1 MKRFQLLAKA
11 VSLGAVLLVLMVGLS
26 MIGGLASERMGYRA
40 QAAASVR
47 ESLAG
52 PQTIA
57 GAVATRRCTFTSEQI
72 IEKDKVKTIERTD
85 STSVLKALPQSA
97 RWITSS
103 KIEPR
108 YRGLYKVNSF
118 GLDANSR
125 IEWTNLKALAVPQ
138 FKAPVVAVSCE
149 DAQIEFAVSDPRGV
163 RNVTLKAGSSALTV
177 QPNNHQEVFR
187 SGFAAVLPA
196 SLGALDAPLALEL
209 SMELVGL
216 ESLGFVPLA
225 VENSVTLKSNWPH
238 PSFLGAFLPN
248 PNDRKATSAGFE
260 VAWSVSSLASKSRT
274 QLLKGAAMCDVRIA
288 SANDTCLQSF
298 GVDFIDPINPASLSD
313 RATKYGILFI
323 VLTFAGIVL
332 LEVLKGEAVHP
343 VQYLLIGAAM
353 AAFFLLL
360 LSLSEHIAFVW
371 AYVAAAVACVMLLTV
386 YAKAALG
393 GWKRALPMSAGL
405 GVLYGVLYLVLQSEQ
420 HALLAGSLLV
430 FAVLA
435 GVMLMT
441 RNVKWGRIHESA

>member
-1 MKRFQLLAKA
+1 MKRFPLLAKA
-11 VSLGAVLLVLMVGLS
+11 VSLGAVLMVLMVGLS

-57 GAVATRRCTFTSEQI
+57 GVVVTRRCTSTT
-72 IEKDKVKTIERTD
+72 EKTVEKEKVKTVERTD
-85 STSVLKALPQSA
+85 STIVLKALPQSA
-97 RWITSS
+97 RWTTTS

-118 GLDANSR
+118 GLDVKSR
-125 IEWTNLKALAVPQ
+125 IEWTDLKALAVPQ
-138 FKAPVVAVSCE
+138 FKAPVVALSC
-149 DAQIEFAVSDPRGV
+149 DVPQVEFAVSDPRGV
-163 RNVTLKAGSSALTV
+163 RNVTLKGLAGALVV
-177 QPNNHQEVFR
+177 QPNNHPEVFR
-187 SGFAAVLPA
+187 TGFAAQLPKSVA
-196 SLGALDAPLALEL
+196 ALEAPLALDL
-209 SMELVGL
+209 AMELVGL
-216 ESLGFVPLA
+216 EALGFVPLA
-225 VENSVTLKSNWPH
+225 VENSVTLKSNWAH

-248 PNDRKATSAGFE
+248 PSDRKPTAAGFE
-260 VAWSVSSLASKSRT
+260 VSWSVSSLASNARS
-274 QLLKGAAMCDVRIA
+274 QLVKGAALCDVRIA
-288 SANDTCLQSF
+288 SSHEGCLQSF

-405 GVLYGVLYLVLQSEQ
+405 AVLYGVLYLVLQSEQ

-441 RNVKWGRIHESA
+441 RNVKWGRIHEGA